1 MVFCGEVRGLAKAF
15 AEKNTVVYYS
25 YVLLVDRRL
34 TWTVF
39 RVKSC
44 GEAPEQIYTGTAM
57 SEQGELGKVVGVV
70 EIEGKVVLVFA
81 RLKLLYLSFPEEDM
95 PGLQIFSKEF
105 IPYG

>member
-1 MVFCGEVRGLAKAF
+1 MVLCGEVRGLAKAF

-39 RVKSC
+39 RVKTC

-81 RLKLLYLSFPEEDM
+81 KLKLLYLSFPEEDM